1 MNLERKELA
10 YILHGRKCVT
20 RIIPNCVAAV
30 VSDPAQL
37 IPPGIVWHWWS
48 THRSPH
54 TLCRFRLGLRPG
66 VLSLCR
72 LELSTSFSLLD
83 NASASIASDTSRIEG
98 DPISTLA
105 SDRLVGTVGG
115 VFDRGGVSR
124 CGVSGRSEV
133 VAMAIGFSMRPL
145 VFMPTSS
152 EGSHGDAETF
162 WRPRWFLVSS
172 QYGRIMGCNRRF
184 ELLS

>member
-1 MNLERKELA
+1 VRHKNNPP
-10 YILHGRKCVT
+10 ILLQLLHLIQRNSSHGGLSGT
-20 RIIPNCVAAV
+20 GG
-30 VSDPAQL
+30 L
-37 IPPGIVWHWWS
+37 

-72 LELSTSFSLLD
+72 LELSTSFTLLD
-83 NASASIASDTSRIEG
+83 NGSASIASDASRVEG

-115 VFDRGGVSR
+115 VFNRGGVSR

-133 VAMAIGFSMRPL
+133 AAMAIGFSMRPL
-145 VFMPTSS
+145 VFMPASS
-152 EGSHGDAETF
+152 QRTR
-162 WRPRWFLVSS
+162 RPLEAAGCWSS
-172 QYGRIMGCNRRF
+172 QYERIPGCSRRF
-184 ELLS
+184 ELLC

>member
-1 MNLERKELA
+1 M
-10 YILHGRKCVT
+10 
-20 RIIPNCVAAV
+20 
-30 VSDPAQL
+30 
-37 IPPGIVWHWWS
+37 

-66 VLSLCR
+66 VLSLCL
-72 LELSTSFSLLD
+72 LELSTSFSLD
-83 NASASIASDTSRIEG
+83 NVSASIVSDTSRVEG

-133 VAMAIGFSMRPL
+133 VAMAIGFSMRPSIFIAGL
-145 VFMPTSS
+145 FS
-152 EGSHGDAETF
+152 G
-162 WRPRWFLVSS
+162 
-172 QYGRIMGCNRRF
+172 
-184 ELLS
+184 